1 MNISNGAGNERKN
14 RDGLSERE
22 GVVDELYILFLNTLV
37 TDCYV
42 LCVTTAVV
50 HWSSFVFTL
59 SEIFAPPTMEVKG
72 VFFKAG
78 SKTFEKA
85 ANSFAKSKPD
95 THGIFPDNPTMEE

>member
-1 MNISNGAGNERKN
+1 M
-14 RDGLSERE
+14 
-22 GVVDELYILFLNTLV
+22 DELDILFVNTLV
-37 TDCYV
+37 TDCIV
-42 LCVTTAVV
+42 LYYSVLY
-50 HWSSFVFTL
+50 WSSFVRLTL